1 MSEELFQQFSNLC
14 RKDTSMSKK
23 SEVIAARRNALGLRV
38 IVNDAMPAAVASPVA
53 ACRSPASHQEPA
65 IHTSF
70 GDRNHLGDGHTM
82 TVGELA
88 AAQGKTAKPAA
99 SMQSRVATGR
109 LSLVP
114 VDAH

>member
-1 MSEELFQQFSNLC
+1 
-14 RKDTSMSKK
+14 MSKN
-23 SEVIAARRNALGLRV
+23 SEVIAARRTALGLRV
-38 IVNDAMPAAVASPVA
+38 IVNDAMPAAVASAVA
-53 ACRSPASHQEPA
+53 ASRSPASRQESA

-88 AAQGKTAKPAA
+88 AAQGKPATPTAP
-99 SMQSRVATGR
+99 MQSHVATGR

-114 VDAH
+114 FDGR

>member
-1 MSEELFQQFSNLC
+1 
-14 RKDTSMSKK
+14 MSKK

-53 ACRSPASHQEPA
+53 ACRSSAPHQETA

-88 AAQGKTAKPAA
+88 AAHGKTAKPAA

>member
-1 MSEELFQQFSNLC
+1 
-14 RKDTSMSKK
+14 MSKK